1 MNNYVTNYGT
11 MTTCKACK
19 YLILKLLQGFCY
31 TTENPRV
38 RGSIPR
44 LATQ

>member
-1 MNNYVTNYGT
+1 MNNYVTIYGT
-11 MTTCKACK
+11 TTTCKVRK
-19 YLILKLLQGFCY
+19 YIIFKGLQGLCY

-44 LATQ
+44 PTT